1 MKVIFTKDAVDK
13 MEQMIGD
20 RSGLGGLIAEI
31 MRISEQ
37 FELWELRRNPNRRG
51 NARAVIAV
59 SNDLRAVMIEDT
71 TDPDRVVVVSV
82 YREGAP
88 RPPASEA
95 DKSPNLENHSIV

>member
-20 RSGLGGLIAEI
+20 RSGLGELIAEI

-37 FELWELRRNPNRRG
+37 SELWELRRNPNRRG
-51 NARAVIAV
+51 NARAVIAA

-71 TDPDRVVVVSV
+71 TAPDRVVVVSI
-82 YREGAP
+82 YREGGP
-88 RPPASEA
+88 RPTASEA
-95 DKSPNLENHSIV
+95 NEPQNLENHSAI